1 MPKPAHG
8 DLQSFANSNHYEANR
23 ILHDLT
29 LGLNQG
35 LFPWTAKGFRLQ
47 NIWLSQI
54 CEVWFRSYLVGT
66 GTSVSAPSMTAC
78 CSLTKATKGASRK
91 STSPT
96 STLEASASLGN
107 FFINLFF
114 SCTDRHGGNLTN
126 PANAEKKDY
135 PKSWTKSVLC
145 CSTCQSKT
153 LMVVDV
159 FQGMATSSHLSKW
172 GCCSASAFS

>member
-1 MPKPAHG
+1 MVTCKV
-8 DLQSFANSNHYEANR
+8 L
-23 ILHDLT
+23 LT
-29 LGLNQG
+29 LIIMKPIKFFMTWHLGLIRVCFHEQ
-35 LFPWTAKGFRLQ
+35 PGFRLQ

-126 PANAEKKDY
+126 PANAEKKITQ
-135 PKSWTKSVLC
+135 SLGQRVCC

-159 FQGMATSSHLSKW
+159 FQGMATSAHLSKW

>member
-1 MPKPAHG
+1 MKTIWHFPREIDKYLLRTWRPKPAHG
-8 DLQSFANSNHYEANR
+8 DLQSFANSNHYEANQ

-126 PANAEKKDY
+126 PANAEKK
-135 PKSWTKSVLC
+135 KITQSLGQRVCSVLHA
-145 CSTCQSKT
+145 K
-153 LMVVDV
+153 
-159 FQGMATSSHLSKW
+159 ARH
-172 GCCSASAFS
+172 